1 MEIFSGKKNGDGV
14 IGSGGI
20 VINGANEYGLKA
32 QFQLKPESQS
42 QAPQCKHQVPQPKP
56 QSLSK
61 PQAQAVESAVHIP
74 VLLKEAM
81 DALDVRRG
89 NVYVDGTLGGGGF
102 SEAILKKLDG
112 EGFLIG
118 IDRDYSAV
126 KNVSSKFE
134 TEFNTK
140 NFKLFHL
147 NFSSIDEAVKAAGFE
162 NIDGVVLDL
171 GISSI
176 QLESNRGFSFNF
188 NDGNEGNETS
198 IKAANPNTAST
209 FASAETSAKEGGE
222 KIYPEAT
229 IDMRMDAGDEN
240 GLTAYDVVNGYPER
254 EIADILY
261 KYGDEKFSRRIAK
274 SIVEYRSKN
283 KPIETPSELAGIVRK
298 AVYRGYGKFKRF
310 KTDPATKTFMALRI
324 FVNEEYDSLYKF
336 LDKLDG
342 ILKKDGRAVIIS
354 FHSGEDRI
362 VKNFLKNNL
371 NFKPLNKKPIVP
383 TAEEIENNPRSRSAK
398 LRAFY
403 RD

>member
-1 MEIFSGKKNGDGV
+1 MEIFSGKKSGGGIIGGGDGY
-14 IGSGGI
+14 
-20 VINGANEYGLKA
+20 ERKT
-32 QFQLKPESQS
+32 QTQTQ
-42 QAPQCKHQVPQPKP
+42 
-56 QSLSK
+56 
-61 PQAQAVESAVHIP
+61 SAVHIP

-81 DALDVRRG
+81 DALNIRRG
-89 NVYVDGTLGGGGF
+89 NIYVDGTLGGGGF

-112 EGFLIG
+112 EGFLVG
-118 IDRDYSAV
+118 IDRDFSAV

-140 NFKLFHL
+140 NFKLFHS
-147 NFSSIDEAVKAAGFE
+147 NFSKIDEVIKTAGFT

-176 QLESNRGFSFNF
+176 QLESKRGFSFTF
-188 NDGNEGNETS
+188 NSESSIEGEEM
-198 IKAANPNTAST
+198 IDIEAN
-209 FASAETSAKEGGE
+209 
-222 KIYPEAT
+222 

-240 GLTAYDVVNGYPER
+240 GLTAYDVVNGYPEQ
-254 EIADILY
+254 EIADIIY

-274 SIVEYRSKN
+274 SIIEYRKKN
-283 KPIETPSELAGIVRK
+283 KPIETPSELAVIVRK
-298 AVYRGYGKFKRF
+298 AVYKGYGKFKRF

-324 FVNEEYDSLYKF
+324 FVNEEYDSLSKF
-336 LDKLDG
+336 LGKLDG
-342 ILKKDGRAVIIS
+342 VLKKDGRAVIIS

-371 NFKPLNKKPIVP
+371 NFKLLNKKPIVP
-383 TAEEIENNPRSRSAK
+383 TEAEVENNPRSRSAK

>member
-1 MEIFSGKKNGDGV
+1 MEIFSGKK
-14 IGSGGI
+14 SGGLI
-20 VINGANEYGLKA
+20 MDGGDEYRRNVQVQA
-32 QFQLKPESQS
+32 QSQSASSVQS
-42 QAPQCKHQVPQPKP
+42 QA
-56 QSLSK
+56 QSG
-61 PQAQAVESAVHIP
+61 SAAPVHIP

-81 DALDVRRG
+81 DALNVRRG

-118 IDRDYSAV
+118 IDRDFSAV

-140 NFKLFHL
+140 NFKLFHS
-147 NFSSIDEAVKAAGFE
+147 NFGKIDEVIKTAGFA

-176 QLESNRGFSFNF
+176 QLESNRGFSFTF
-188 NDGNEGNETS
+188 NNEVS
-198 IKAANPNTAST
+198 I
-209 FASAETSAKEGGE
+209 EGEE
-222 KIYPEAT
+222 KIEAEAS

-240 GLTAYDVVNGYPER
+240 GLTAYDIVNGYPER
-254 EIADILY
+254 EIADIIY

-274 SIVEYRSKN
+274 SIVEYRKKN
-283 KPIETPSELAGIVRK
+283 KSINTPSELAGIVRR
-298 AVYRGYGKFKRF
+298 AVYAGYGKFKRF

-324 FVNEEYDSLYKF
+324 FVNEEYDSLSLF
-336 LDKLDG
+336 LGKLDG
-342 ILKKDGRAVIIS
+342 VLKKDGRAVIIS

-383 TAEEIENNPRSRSAK
+383 AEEEIENNPRSRSAK

>member
-1 MEIFSGKKNGDGV
+1 MEIFSGKK
-14 IGSGGI
+14 SGGGVDI
-20 VINGANEYGLKA
+20 DGTGEYVRKA
-32 QFQLKPESQS
+32 Q
-42 QAPQCKHQVPQPKP
+42 PQP
-56 QSLSK
+56 QSK
-61 PQAQAVESAVHIP
+61 AVQPAVHIP

-81 DALDVRRG
+81 DALNVRRG

-118 IDRDYSAV
+118 IDRDFSAV
-126 KNVSSKFE
+126 KNASSKFE

-140 NFKLFHL
+140 NFKLFHS
-147 NFSSIDEAVKAAGFE
+147 NFSNIDEAVKAAGFTS
-162 NIDGVVLDL
+162 IDGVVLDL

-176 QLESNRGFSFNF
+176 QLESGRGFSFNF
-188 NDGNEGNETS
+188 NNGNEGNETS
-198 IKAANPNTAST
+198 I
-209 FASAETSAKEGGE
+209 ETSASTEASVKESE
-222 KIYPEAT
+222 EMIYPEAS
-229 IDMRMDAGDEN
+229 IDMRMDAGDES
-240 GLTAYDVVNGYPER
+240 GLTAYDVVNGYPEQ
-254 EIADILY
+254 EIADIVY

-274 SIVEYRSKN
+274 SIVEYRKKN

-298 AVYRGYGKFKRF
+298 AVYKGYGKFKRF

-324 FVNEEYDSLYKF
+324 FVNEEYDSLSLF
-336 LDKLDG
+336 LGKLDG
-342 ILKKDGRAVIIS
+342 VLKKDGRAVIIS

-383 TAEEIENNPRSRSAK
+383 TEEEIENNPRSRSAK

>member
-1 MEIFSGKKNGDGV
+1 MEIFSEKK
-14 IGSGGI
+14 SGGV
-20 VINGANEYGLKA
+20 VIST
-32 QFQLKPESQS
+32 QTQTQ
-42 QAPQCKHQVPQPKP
+42 
-56 QSLSK
+56 
-61 PQAQAVESAVHIP
+61 SAVHIP

-81 DALDVRRG
+81 DALNIRRG
-89 NVYVDGTLGGGGF
+89 NIYVDGTLGGGGF

-112 EGFLIG
+112 EGFLVG
-118 IDRDYSAV
+118 IDRDFSAV

-140 NFKLFHL
+140 NFKLFHS
-147 NFSSIDEAVKAAGFE
+147 NFSKIDEVIKTAGFT

-176 QLESNRGFSFNF
+176 QLESKRGFSFTF
-188 NDGNEGNETS
+188 NSESSIEGEEM
-198 IKAANPNTAST
+198 IDIEAN
-209 FASAETSAKEGGE
+209 
-222 KIYPEAT
+222 

-240 GLTAYDVVNGYPER
+240 GLTAYDVVNGYPEQ
-254 EIADILY
+254 EIADIIY

-274 SIVEYRSKN
+274 SIIEYRKKN
-283 KPIETPSELAGIVRK
+283 KPIETPSELAVIVRK
-298 AVYRGYGKFKRF
+298 AVYKGYGKFKRF

-324 FVNEEYDSLYKF
+324 FVNEEYDSLSKF
-336 LDKLDG
+336 LGKLG
-342 ILKKDGRAVIIS
+342 GVLKKDGRAVIIS

-371 NFKPLNKKPIVP
+371 NFKLLNKKPIVP
-383 TAEEIENNPRSRSAK
+383 TEAEVENNPRSRSAK

>member
-1 MEIFSGKKNGDGV
+1 MEIFSGKK
-14 IGSGGI
+14 SGGGI
-20 VINGANEYGLKA
+20 IGGGHGYERKT
-32 QFQLKPESQS
+32 QTQTQ
-42 QAPQCKHQVPQPKP
+42 
-56 QSLSK
+56 
-61 PQAQAVESAVHIP
+61 SAVHIP

-81 DALDVRRG
+81 DALNIRRG
-89 NVYVDGTLGGGGF
+89 NIYVDGTLGGGGF

-112 EGFLIG
+112 EGFLVG
-118 IDRDYSAV
+118 IDRDFSAV

-140 NFKLFHL
+140 NFKLFHS
-147 NFSSIDEAVKAAGFE
+147 NFSKIDEVIKTAGFT

-176 QLESNRGFSFNF
+176 QLESKRGFSFTF
-188 NDGNEGNETS
+188 NSESSIEGEEM
-198 IKAANPNTAST
+198 IDIEAN
-209 FASAETSAKEGGE
+209 
-222 KIYPEAT
+222 

-240 GLTAYDVVNGYPER
+240 GLTAYDVVNGYPEQ
-254 EIADILY
+254 EIADIIY

-274 SIVEYRSKN
+274 SIIEYRKKN
-283 KPIETPSELAGIVRK
+283 KPIETPSELAVIVRK
-298 AVYRGYGKFKRF
+298 AVYKGYGKFKRF

-324 FVNEEYDSLYKF
+324 FVNEEYDSLSKF
-336 LDKLDG
+336 LGKLDG
-342 ILKKDGRAVIIS
+342 VLKKDGRAVIIS

-371 NFKPLNKKPIVP
+371 NFKLLNKKPIVP
-383 TAEEIENNPRSRSAK
+383 TEAEVENNPRSRSAK

>member
-1 MEIFSGKKNGDGV
+1 MEIFSGKK
-14 IGSGGI
+14 SGGGI
-20 VINGANEYGLKA
+20 IGGGHGYERKT
-32 QFQLKPESQS
+32 QTQTQ
-42 QAPQCKHQVPQPKP
+42 
-56 QSLSK
+56 
-61 PQAQAVESAVHIP
+61 SAVHIP

-81 DALDVRRG
+81 DALNIRRG
-89 NVYVDGTLGGGGF
+89 NIYVDGTLGGGGF

-112 EGFLIG
+112 EGFLVG
-118 IDRDYSAV
+118 IDRDFSAV

-140 NFKLFHL
+140 NFKLFHS
-147 NFSSIDEAVKAAGFE
+147 NFSKIDEVIKTAGFT

-176 QLESNRGFSFNF
+176 QLESKRGFSFTF
-188 NDGNEGNETS
+188 NSESSIEGEEM
-198 IKAANPNTAST
+198 IDVEAN
-209 FASAETSAKEGGE
+209 
-222 KIYPEAT
+222 

-240 GLTAYDVVNGYPER
+240 GLTAYDVVNGYPEQ
-254 EIADILY
+254 EIADIIY

-274 SIVEYRSKN
+274 SIIEYRKKN
-283 KPIETPSELAGIVRK
+283 KPIETPSELAVIVRK
-298 AVYRGYGKFKRF
+298 AVYKGYGKFKRF

-324 FVNEEYDSLYKF
+324 FVNEEYDSLSKF
-336 LDKLDG
+336 LGKLDG
-342 ILKKDGRAVIIS
+342 VLKKDGRAVIIS

-371 NFKPLNKKPIVP
+371 NFKLLNKKPIVP
-383 TAEEIENNPRSRSAK
+383 TEAEVENNPRSRSAK

>member
-1 MEIFSGKKNGDGV
+1 MEIFSGKKSGGGIIGGGDGY
-14 IGSGGI
+14 
-20 VINGANEYGLKA
+20 ERKT
-32 QFQLKPESQS
+32 QTQTQ
-42 QAPQCKHQVPQPKP
+42 
-56 QSLSK
+56 
-61 PQAQAVESAVHIP
+61 SAVHIP

-81 DALDVRRG
+81 DALNIRRG
-89 NVYVDGTLGGGGF
+89 NIYVDGTLGGGGF

-112 EGFLIG
+112 EGFLVG
-118 IDRDYSAV
+118 IDRDFSAV

-140 NFKLFHL
+140 NFKLFHS
-147 NFSSIDEAVKAAGFE
+147 NFSKIDEVIKTAGFT

-176 QLESNRGFSFNF
+176 QLESKRGFSFTF
-188 NDGNEGNETS
+188 NSESSIEGEEM
-198 IKAANPNTAST
+198 IDIEAN
-209 FASAETSAKEGGE
+209 
-222 KIYPEAT
+222 

-240 GLTAYDVVNGYPER
+240 GLTAYDVVNGYPEQ
-254 EIADILY
+254 EIADIIY

-274 SIVEYRSKN
+274 SIIEYRKKN
-283 KPIETPSELAGIVRK
+283 KPIETPSELAVIVRK
-298 AVYRGYGKFKRF
+298 AVYKGYGKFKRF

-324 FVNEEYDSLYKF
+324 FVNEEYDSLSKF
-336 LDKLDG
+336 LGKLG
-342 ILKKDGRAVIIS
+342 GVLKKDGRAVIIS

-371 NFKPLNKKPIVP
+371 NFKLLNKKPIVP
-383 TAEEIENNPRSRSAK
+383 TEAEVENNPRSRSAK

>member
-1 MEIFSGKKNGDGV
+1 MEIFFPSSVKTQARSGSAAV
-14 IGSGGI
+14 
-20 VINGANEYGLKA
+20 
-32 QFQLKPESQS
+32 
-42 QAPQCKHQVPQPKP
+42 AP
-56 QSLSK
+56 
-61 PQAQAVESAVHIP
+61 VHIP

-81 DALDVRRG
+81 DALNVRRG
-89 NVYVDGTLGGGGF
+89 NVYADGTLGGGGF

-126 KNVSSKFE
+126 KTVSAKFE
-134 TEFNTK
+134 TEFNVK
-140 NFKLFHL
+140 NFKLFHS
-147 NFSSIDEAVKAAGFE
+147 NFSKIDEAIKTAGFA

-176 QLESNRGFSFNF
+176 QLESGRGFSFTF
-188 NDGNEGNETS
+188 NNESSAEGKENIE
-198 IKAANPNTAST
+198 NTA
-209 FASAETSAKEGGE
+209 AEA
-222 KIYPEAT
+222 IL
-229 IDMRMDAGDEN
+229 DMRMDAGGEN
-240 GLTAYDVVNGYPER
+240 GLTAYDVVNGYQER
-254 EIADILY
+254 EIADIIY

-274 SIVEYRSKN
+274 SIVEYRKKN
-283 KPIETPSELAGIVRK
+283 KSIDTPSELAGIVRR
-298 AVYRGYGKFKRF
+298 AVYGGYGKFKRF

-324 FVNEEYDSLYKF
+324 FVNEEYDSLSLF
-336 LDKLDG
+336 LSKLEG
-342 ILKKDGRAVIIS
+342 VLKKDGRAVIIS

-383 TAEEIENNPRSRSAK
+383 TEEEIENNPRSRSAK